1 MLDMCWLRRRPAD
14 SSPASLHLIS
24 LLIAMMAEMQ
34 NMPQLEENIADLEYF
49 VVSGTWEAGSPV
61 PPNKGWKILAPMQ
74 RIRHREGSRIWLGD
88 VHMGTFCPHIRIGTD
103 PNNGITIYRCV
114 NRNRRIDVL
123 VRQAEPRDV
132 VLNLTGTFNGRNLVI
147 NGWTM
152 AGTLRATVVCPQPKM
167 AIGAFVRLEMRAQL
181 LDANLMQS
189 THNIVLLGA
198 DSYQIRGHDKIWL
211 GNTKMSAEIYPRL
224 RRRLKEKTDLRLSRI
239 RLVSPVRNDV

>member
-1 MLDMCWLRRRPAD
+1 M
-14 SSPASLHLIS
+14 
-24 LLIAMMAEMQ
+24 
-34 NMPQLEENIADLEYF
+34 
-49 VVSGTWEAGSPV
+49 
-61 PPNKGWKILAPMQ
+61 
-74 RIRHREGSRIWLGD
+74 
-88 VHMGTFCPHIRIGTD
+88 
-103 PNNGITIYRCV
+103 
-114 NRNRRIDVL
+114 L
-123 VRQAEPRDV
+123 VRQAEPRDL
-132 VLNLTGTFNGRNLVI
+132 VLNLTGTFSGRNLVI

-167 AIGAFVRLEMRAQL
+167 VTGAFVRLEMRAQL

-198 DSYQIRGHDKIWL
+198 DSYQIREHDKIWL